1 VRTEIESRA
10 GYSVAED
17 LLRTLVDWE
26 ILRPA
31 SE

>member
-1 VRTEIESRA
+1 VLAEIESRA
-10 GYSVAED
+10 GHRVSDD

-31 SE
+31 GE